1 MSGRDWFI
9 VGCRLFG
16 VWVAYTSLTYIT
28 AYLDVRLGYTAE
40 MGRSSHP
47 GGLLIHGFGHL
58 LLALYLLLGTRHLA
72 WLCYEND
79 ESLKSKGHSSG
90 LPTERDLA

>member
-1 MSGRDWFI
+1 MVGRDWFI
-9 VGCRLFG
+9 LVCRLFG
-16 VWVAYTSLTYIT
+16 VWVAYTALTYIT
-28 AYLDVRLGYTAE
+28 SYLDVRMGYTE
-40 MGRSSHP
+40 EVGRSRLP

-79 ESLKSKGHSSG
+79 DPVKVEKLPSG
-90 LPTERDLA
+90 LPAERDLT

>member
-1 MSGRDWFI
+1 MSGCDWFI

-16 VWVAYTSLTYIT
+16 VWVAYTALTYIT
-28 AYLDVRLGYTAE
+28 AYLDVRLGYTE
-40 MGRSSHP
+40 EIGRSSQP

-72 WLCYEND
+72 RLCYEDD
-79 ESLKSKGHSSG
+79 EPPKTERGSSG

>member
-9 VGCRLFG
+9 VGARLIG
-16 VWVAYTSLTYIT
+16 IWVAYSALAYVT
-28 AYLDVRLGYTAE
+28 AYIDIKLGYTE
-40 MGRSSHP
+40 ETGRSGHP
-47 GGLLIHGFGHL
+47 GGLLIHAFGYL

-79 ESLKSKGHSSG
+79 DSVNAKHPSSG
-90 LPTERDLA
+90 LPAEDDLA